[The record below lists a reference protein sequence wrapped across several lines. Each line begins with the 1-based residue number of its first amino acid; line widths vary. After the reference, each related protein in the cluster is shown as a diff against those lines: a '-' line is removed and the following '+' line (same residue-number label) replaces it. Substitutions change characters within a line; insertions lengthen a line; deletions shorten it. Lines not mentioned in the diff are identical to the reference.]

1 MYANPGSQPLD
12 NIENLS
18 PSAARSVSRPT
29 SFRFAT
35 ILTVGAL
42 VLVTSSAFAD
52 HYLQTNLVSDV
63 PGLAAT
69 THLPLVN
76 PWGLSRSATSPW
88 WVADNGA
95 GVSTLYNGA
104 GTPLG
109 LMVTVPVV
117 MGGTPPSTP
126 TGTVFNGSSD
136 FQVGPGRPARFLF
149 VTEDGTIS
157 GWNPAANPTNAI
169 LKVDWSGSAVFKGAT
184 LGQISGANVLY
195 VANFRGGTVNVFDA
209 SFNPVSLPAGAFWD
223 RHLPKG
229 YAPFNVQNINGMI
242 FVAFAKQDDLKH
254 DEIAGPGRGF
264 VDAFDASGVLLMRLQ
279 SGHWMNAPWGVALAP
294 ADFGRLSNRLLV
306 GNFGSGKIASFDA
319 STGHF
324 RGMLREAHHLP
335 LKIDGLWALSYGND
349 AGAGPANTLYFT
361 TGIDDEAHG
370 LFGTISS
377 VVDPGDGDHDDDDD

>member
-1 MYANPGSQPLD
+1 MHANPEFQSHDP
-12 NIENLS
+12 IENRS
-18 PSAARSVSRPT
+18 PSAARSTSRSLP
-29 SFRFAT
+29 FRFAS
-35 ILTVGAL
+35 ILAAGAL

-63 PGLAAT
+63 PGLAAV
-69 THLPLVN
+69 THMPLVN

-95 GVSTLYNGA
+95 GVSTLYTGA

-109 LMVTVPVV
+109 LVVTVPVV

-126 TGTVFNGSSD
+126 TGMVFNGTSD
-136 FQVGPGRPARFLF
+136 FQVGPGQPARFLF

-184 LGQISGANVLY
+184 LGQMGGANVLY

-209 SFNPVSLPAGAFWD
+209 NFSPISLPVGAFWD
-223 RHLPKG
+223 RHLPKE

-279 SGHWMNAPWGVALAP
+279 SGHWMNAPWGIARAP
-294 ADFGRLSNRLLV
+294 ADFGKLSDRLLV
-306 GNFGSGKIASFDA
+306 GNFGSGKIAAFDA

-335 LKIDGLWALSYGND
+335 LKIDGLWALSFGNG
-349 AGAGPANTLYFT
+349 ASAGPANTLFFT
-361 TGIDDEAHG
+361 AGIDDEAHG
-370 LFGTISS
+370 LFGTITA
-377 VVDPGDGDHDDDDD
+377 VVDPAEGDHDPDDD